1 MKKIIAMLL
10 CVAMIAAMGVSAFA
24 ANESLTAPHSYE
36 YYWNKKVDGK
46 YAYTGIV
53 RDYAAGLAA
62 AKSAYNDAKDAFSKV
77 VKALPDAQA
86 RLIYTALGEYYTAA
100 AQVLNIQFGNAL
112 NQALAEFE
120 FELYSSIQ
128 RDDFAPGW
136 FGETAPVSGI
146 TVNGVAPSSVW
157 NATPYEE
164 GKGVWTDKGWPDE
177 GVTNDFVWDA
187 NNVSAFSPYGDWIK

>member
-24 ANESLTAPHSYE
+24 ANESLTGAHSWE

-53 RDYAAGLAA
+53 RDYAAGLAS

-86 RLIYTALGEYYTAA
+86 HAIYTALGQYYSAA
-100 AQVLNIQFGNAL
+100 TQVLNIQFGNAL

-120 FELYSSIQ
+120 FELMSSVQ

-146 TVNGVAPSSVW
+146 TVNGIAPSAIQ
-157 NATPYEE
+157 NATPYEYE
-164 GKGVWTDKGWPDE
+164 KDVWAQKEWPTNGVK
-177 GVTNDFVWDA
+177 NDFVSDVQG
-187 NNVSAFSPYGDWIK
+187 NYWIVK